1 MARRP
6 PIAALRKLLLA
17 AIILLVVA
25 VGGLFMF
32 GRSGQGP
39 ARPSEEMEEAQAEA
53 GSVLIGEDFDHTFT
67 EGKRP
72 IFRIRGQS
80 IRADQKQTIYLQGVA
95 VTLYDEE
102 GRPYHI
108 ESRRASFSP
117 VRNEGRLQ
125 GDVVLKGPEGLE
137 LRTPQLQIREKGR
150 MLVAPA
156 LSEIRYGTLY
166 TARSQKIWVHL
177 PEEVFVMAGKVR
189 VESLPE
195 PATAV
200 QAGFAPGAPSTA
212 APQPPMLLTSERL
225 VYERKRRQVRVEG
238 GSELRRGPERVS
250 ARKISVHLAQD
261 EKSLQFLRALWDV
274 SGQIA
279 PDSEDAGDV
288 TTVRFSG
295 KDLSIFLQPGANQA
309 RKVALDGSEK
319 QKARFETV
327 GGGVTR
333 VMNARRVEGILE
345 GGVLSSAEAFGGV
358 TVDETGRSRRAEGG
372 GGGPRH
378 AEGQRAEARFSAD
391 GQLST
396 VTLFNQVS
404 FRDDQIRASGQRA
417 SLNLIAGKGNFIG
430 DPVDVVS
437 PKGRLKAPQV
447 EYDTGAQLVHAVGGV
462 RGVLEQVEQTA
473 LAGTPLGEGEGPV
486 FVESQEAFWRQTP
499 SSFTFRGEARAW
511 RGKNVLLATELHGDK
526 AEDRLTGTGG
536 VKTIWVPTEEEST
549 RVHKSGSG
557 KTAGA
562 AGARAP
568 IEVVANELVYRE
580 SAGVLTYT
588 GGVRVLQAGT
598 TLSCKTLVVE
608 LAESSEAETMTCT
621 GEARLNDPKTGRN
634 IAGEKA
640 IYQVEQRR
648 VEMLGEGGLVTMKD
662 RAGNQVQGKRL
673 IYHMDN
679 GRVEVLGGKE
689 AAAAPTGTAPAQP
702 GGGGAG

>member
-17 AIILLVVA
+17 AILLLITA
-25 VGGLFMF
+25 VGGLFLF
-32 GRSGQGP
+32 GRAGQRP
-39 ARPSEEMEEAQAEA
+39 ARPAEDAEEAQAEA

-72 IFRIRGQS
+72 IFRIRGES

-102 GRPYHI
+102 GRAYHI
-108 ESRRASFSP
+108 ESRRASFNP

-125 GDVVLKGPEGLE
+125 GEVVLKGPGDLE

-166 TARSQKIWVHL
+166 KARSQKIWVHV

-195 PATAV
+195 PAPAL
-200 QAGFAPGAPSTA
+200 QAGLVPGAAPRSPS
-212 APQPPMLLTSERL
+212 PPMSLTSERL

-250 ARKISVHLAQD
+250 ARKLSVHLARD
-261 EKSLQFLRALWDV
+261 EKSLEFLRALWDV
-274 SGQIA
+274 NGQIA
-279 PDSEDAGDV
+279 PDREDAGDV

-295 KDLSIFLQPGANQA
+295 KDLSVFMQPGANQA
-309 RKVALDGSEK
+309 RKVALDGAEN

-358 TVDETGRSRRAEGG
+358 TVDETGRARRADGS
-372 GGGPRH
+372 GGPRH
-378 AEGQRAEARFSAD
+378 AEGQRAEARFTPE
-391 GQLST
+391 GQLAN
-396 VTLFNQVS
+396 VILVNQVS
-404 FRDDQIRASGQRA
+404 FRDDQIRATGQRA
-417 SLNLIAGKGNFIG
+417 TLNLVAGKGDFIG

-511 RGKNVLLATELHGDK
+511 RGKNVLLATELRGDK

-536 VKTIWVPTEEEST
+536 VKTIWVPTEKESAKVRKT
-549 RVHKSGSG
+549 TTG
-557 KTAGA
+557 KTAG
-562 AGARAP
+562 GAEERAP

-588 GGVRVLQAGT
+588 GGVRVLQAGR

-640 IYQVEQRR
+640 IYHVDQRR
-648 VEMLGEGGLVTMKD
+648 VDMLGEGGIVTMRD
-662 RAGNQVQGKRL
+662 REGNQVQGKRL
-673 IYHMDN
+673 IYYMDD
-679 GRVEVLGGKE
+679 GRVEVQGKGE
-689 AAAAPTGTAPAQP
+689 AAPVPAAQP
-702 GGGGAG
+702 GGGGPG

>member
-17 AIILLVVA
+17 AILLLVTA
-25 VGGLFMF
+25 VGGLFLF
-32 GRSGQGP
+32 GRAGQKP
-39 ARPSEEMEEAQAEA
+39 VRPPEDAEEAQTEA

-72 IFRIRGQS
+72 IFRIRGES

-125 GDVVLKGPEGLE
+125 GEVVLKGPGGLE

-166 TARSQKIWVHL
+166 KARSQKIWVHL

-195 PATAV
+195 PAPAAV
-200 QAGFAPGAPSTA
+200 QAGVAPVGPSA
-212 APQPPMLLTSERL
+212 APQHPMSLTSERL
-225 VYERKRRQVRVEG
+225 IYERKRRQVRVEG

-250 ARKISVHLAQD
+250 ARKLSVHLTRD

-274 SGQIA
+274 NGQIA
-279 PDSEDAGDV
+279 PDREDAGDV

-295 KDLSIFLQPGANQA
+295 KDLSVFMQPGANQA
-309 RKVALDGSEK
+309 RKVALDGSEQ

-358 TVDETGRSRRAEGG
+358 TVDETGRARRADGS
-372 GGGPRH
+372 GGPRH
-378 AEGQRAEARFSAD
+378 AEGQRAEARFTPE
-391 GQLST
+391 GQLAN
-396 VTLFNQVS
+396 VTLVNQVS
-404 FRDDQIRASGQRA
+404 FRDDQIRATGQRA
-417 SLNLIAGKGNFIG
+417 NLNLVTGKGDFIG

-447 EYDTGAQLVHAVGGV
+447 EYDAGAQLVHAVGGV

-511 RGKNVLLATELHGDK
+511 RGKNVLLATELRGDK

-536 VKTIWVPTEEEST
+536 VKTIWVPTEEESA
-549 RVHKSGSG
+549 RVRKTTSGR
-557 KTAGA
+557 TAGA
-562 AGARAP
+562 AAGERGP

-588 GGVRVLQAGT
+588 GGVRVLQTGR

-621 GEARLNDPKTGRN
+621 GDARLNDPKTGRN

-640 IYQVEQRR
+640 IYHVDQRR
-648 VEMLGEGGLVTMKD
+648 VDMLGEGGLVTMRD
-662 RAGNQVQGKRL
+662 REGNQVQGKRL
-673 IYHMDN
+673 IYHMDD
-679 GRVEVLGGKE
+679 GRVEVLGKGE
-689 AAAAPTGTAPAQP
+689 AAAVPAAQP